1 MCFGK
6 RKVTN
11 TIFVFFDIFAGM
23 CSLYELSNIVYLLK
37 FISNHTQVHK
47 TAFVTLGWQEY
58 HWKKKHQKAES
69 IDSIKS
75 SLAGTEIWVM
85 KCPFSYAKKKT
96 KKSHTNYTDP
106 IRRCYTPFPL
116 KYPLYVHDIKFF
128 NGQRTFVIPA
138 ENQIC
143 TEHNA
148 HHIEGLKNGCTMAS
162 IFVGAVSWRA
172 FA

>member
-11 TIFVFFDIFAGM
+11 MIFVFFDIFAGM

-58 HWKKKHQKAES
+58 HWKKKKKHQKAES

-85 KCPFSYAKKKT
+85 KCPFSYAKKKKT
-96 KKSHTNYTDP
+96 KKIAHKLYRSDSTVLHP
-106 IRRCYTPFPL
+106 PSPL
-116 KYPLYVHDIKFF
+116 KHPL
-128 NGQRTFVIPA
+128 
-138 ENQIC
+138 
-143 TEHNA
+143 
-148 HHIEGLKNGCTMAS
+148 
-162 IFVGAVSWRA
+162 
-172 FA
+172 